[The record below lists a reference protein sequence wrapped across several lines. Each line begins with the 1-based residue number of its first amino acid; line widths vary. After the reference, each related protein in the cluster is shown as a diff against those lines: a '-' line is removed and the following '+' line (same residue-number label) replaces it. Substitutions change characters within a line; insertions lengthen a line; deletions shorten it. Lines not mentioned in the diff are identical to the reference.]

1 MTHQAE
7 TTSYQA
13 ALTLIQNLTAF
24 GIEPSL
30 EGVIELMHWLGDP
43 QLSYP
48 SIQIAGTNGKTST
61 ARFTAAFLR
70 SQGYKVGLYT
80 SPELVEYRERMEVEG
95 AVVSKQGFAAA
106 ISAAWAATGKAVD
119 AGVIWGVTEFE
130 LVTAAALWL
139 FAREQVDFAVLEVG
153 LGGRWDATSVVS
165 PKVAVITGIGLDHM
179 AILGD
184 TIEKIAAEKAA
195 IIKAG
200 SIPVLGSGTKTTRE
214 VFLARCDEVGA
225 ATPIIVEDTDH
236 CEGLR
241 IDPSRFP
248 SYQKPNIACALA
260 ATRAALGEKAVGEN
274 AVLVERSVG
283 KHTVSGENIIG
294 NKAVSSEKTHVT
306 LGAPVVSPVVL
317 SETKNPADEP
327 KPYVVQSNST
337 EFTLSEANASGVIS
351 AKNPADKPKPP
362 IVLSETK
369 NPVLELLNMD
379 AIQKVLD
386 TLCIPGR
393 FELLREQP
401 PLLIDASHNPQS
413 AQVLADAL
421 RDARGIDKAT
431 GYLKGFDTLL
441 LGILADKDAEGIIEA
456 LVPLFKNLAVTQS
469 SSPRAI
475 PAGELAERVRQI
487 TGRDS
492 EVFTSVPLALE
503 VLSQRGAA
511 VVATGSI
518 TVAGEVKRWLIRDF
532 QPFCMKNGKR
542 RGF

>member
-13 ALTLIQNLTAF
+13 ALTLIKSLAAF

-30 EGVIELMHWLGDP
+30 EGVAELMHWLDDP
-43 QLSYP
+43 QQSYP

-80 SPELVEYRERMEVEG
+80 SPELVEYRERMEVDGE
-95 AVVSKQGFAAA
+95 VVSEQGFAAA
-106 ISAAWAATGKAVD
+106 IFAAWEATGRAVD

-200 SIPVLGSGTKTTRE
+200 SIPVLGPGTETTRE

-225 ATPIIVEDTDH
+225 APIIVKDTDY
-236 CEGLR
+236 CEELR
-241 IDPSRFP
+241 VDPSRFP
-248 SYQKPNIACALA
+248 SYQRPNIACALA
-260 ATRAALGEKAVGEN
+260 ATRAALGER
-274 AVLVERSVG
+274 L
-283 KHTVSGENIIG
+283 
-294 NKAVSSEKTHVT
+294 
-306 LGAPVVSPVVL
+306 
-317 SETKNPADEP
+317 D
-327 KPYVVQSNST
+327 
-337 EFTLSEANASGVIS
+337 
-351 AKNPADKPKPP
+351 
-362 IVLSETK
+362 
-369 NPVLELLNMD
+369 MD
-379 AIQKVLD
+379 AIQKALD
-386 TLCIPGR
+386 TLSIPGR

-413 AQVLADAL
+413 AQVLTYAL
-421 RDARGIDKAT
+421 REAWGIERAS

-441 LGILADKDAEGIIEA
+441 LGILADKDAMGIIRA

-475 PAGELAERVRQI
+475 PAVELAERVLQV
-487 TGRDS
+487 TGRNP
-492 EVFTSVPLALE
+492 ELFASVPLALE
-503 VLSQRGAA
+503 TLSKRGAA

-518 TVAGEVKRWLIRDF
+518 TIAGEVKGWF
-532 QPFCMKNGKR
+532 TNKV
-542 RGF
+542 